1 MNLKEKIDDLR
12 KDLLNPNGIQISTMN
27 NYSFAILQY
36 EPAEEFLMRQLIN
49 DLVSEIRQYGWKVK
63 NVDLFDLMIRRLKD
77 ENDEQTIKEIIDGE
91 KRLFQ
96 RKGISRSLNHL
107 KQTMV
112 GDLEGINGISSD
124 VIKEI
129 ELLVG
134 DSKPTKTLIF
144 ISRAGSLYPFYR
156 TSGLLRYLDGKTG
169 NVPVILL
176 YPGSR
181 PSETSL
187 SFMDEHQPDSDY
199 RPRIY

>member
-27 NYSFAILQY
+27 NYPFAILQY

-77 ENDEQTIKEIIDGE
+77 ENDDETIKEIIDGE
-91 KRLFQ
+91 KRLFKG
-96 RKGISRSLNHL
+96 KGISRSLNYL
-107 KQTMV
+107 EQTMV
-112 GDLEGINGISSD
+112 GDLEGTNGISSD

-134 DSKPTKTLIF
+134 DSEPTKTLIF
-144 ISRAGSLYPFYR
+144 ISRAGALYPFYR

-181 PSETSL
+181 PGVTSL

>member
-96 RKGISRSLNHL
+96 RKGISRSLNYL

-112 GDLEGINGISSD
+112 GDLEGTNGISSD

-134 DSKPTKTLIF
+134 DSEPTKTLIF
-144 ISRAGSLYPFYR
+144 VSRAGALYPFYR

-181 PSETSL
+181 PGVTSL